1 MRARETQKFAFFF
14 HFLPPQE
21 EHLSI
26 STTRA
31 PPLAAF
37 FAATGAAFFFSI
49 FFLARAFLAGAFLA
63 PPLVRVVAIGL
74 DVNDPFFFFPSFPP
88 REQLQSPEF
97 RWPRGRPPTKR
108 EEREPPRCGATT
120 EAK

>member
-14 HFLPPQE
+14 HFLPPHE

-49 FFLARAFLAGAFLA
+49 FFLAGAFLAGAFLA
-63 PPLVRVVAIGL
+63 PPLVRVVAIAL
-74 DVNDPFFFFPSFPP
+74 EIEDPFFFFPSFPP
-88 REQLQSPEF
+88 PRAAAVPGIPVGARETH
-97 RWPRGRPPTKR
+97 PRRGSRR
-108 EEREPPRCGATT
+108 AAGA
-120 EAK
+120 K

>member
-49 FFLARAFLAGAFLA
+49 FFLAGAFLAEAFLA
-63 PPLVRVVAIGL
+63 PPLVRVVAIAL
-74 DVNDPFFFFPSFPP
+74 DVDLSQPFFLVRSPQSSFFF
-88 REQLQSPEF
+88 RELPL
-97 RWPRGRPPTKR
+97 RAAA
-108 EEREPPRCGATT
+108 GAT